1 MKNNFY
7 LKDLNCDAKYFISV
21 FLIIMCIGISIGLSY
36 VYLTTD
42 MTASGSIEQFSGS
55 QVLADEIPDKFP
67 KPLENMILT
76 THDHILSFAMI
87 SLLIGTIFY
96 FNSTIIGNF
105 KIILLI
111 EPFLS
116 SLLMFGS
123 LWIMKYLNSG
133 FVYLMIVS
141 AVATYVSWYIMIIV
155 SLYELLIK
163 KS

>member
-1 MKNNFY
+1 MKNSLY
-7 LKDLNCDAKYFISV
+7 LKDLDCDAKYFLSA
-21 FLIIMCIGISIGLSY
+21 FLITLCIGISIGLFY

-42 MTASGSIEQFSGS
+42 MSASGSIEQFNGS
-55 QVLADEIPDKFP
+55 QVLEDEIPDKFP

-87 SLLIGTIFY
+87 SFLVGAIFY
-96 FNSTIIGNF
+96 FNSIIIGNF
-105 KIILLI
+105 KTILLI

-133 FVYLMIVS
+133 FVYLMIIS
-141 AVATYVSWYIMIIV
+141 AVATYVSWYIMMIV